1 MADYILFRTV
11 MMDSGLVGKTAIITG
26 ANHGIGAATARALAA
41 EGVRVVI
48 TYFRLDHT
56 GQEEHPSTPSAYW
69 QDREHS
75 GEVIAEEICE
85 AGGHAVAIELN
96 LAEASAV
103 SELFVYAESALGPVD
118 ILVHNASGWV
128 ADTFLPEIRDW
139 AGRPHVRVSAES
151 HDQQFSVDARAGGLL
166 MAEFARRHVER
177 KATWGRIV
185 ALTSGGA
192 DGWPGEVSYGA
203 AKSALNSYVMAAAQE
218 LGRHGITANLVY
230 PPATDTGW
238 ITEVMSETIRGDSIL
253 GHIGQPEEVAEIVVF
268 LVSEQARY
276 LTGNIIR
283 MH

>member
-1 MADYILFRTV
+1 
-11 MMDSGLVGKTAIITG
+11 MMDSGLGGKTAIITG
-26 ANHGIGAATARALAA
+26 ANSGIGAATARALVA

-48 TYFRLDHT
+48 TYLRLDPA
-56 GQEEHPSTPSAYW
+56 GQADHPSTPPVYW
-69 QDREHS
+69 QQRASS
-75 GEVIAEEICE
+75 GEVIAEEIRE
-85 AGGHAVAIELN
+85 AGGHAVTIELD
-96 LAEASAV
+96 LAEAAAIP
-103 SELFVYAESALGPVD
+103 ELFAYAESELGPVN

-128 ADTFLPEIRDW
+128 ADTFLPEIPDW

-151 HDQQFSVDARAGGLL
+151 HDQQFAVDARAGGLL

-192 DGWPGEVSYGA
+192 EGWPGEVSYGA

-238 ITEVMSETIRGDSIL
+238 ITGELRETIREHSIL
-253 GHIGQPEEVAEIVVF
+253 GHIALPEEVAEIVVF
-268 LVSEQARY
+268 LVSGQARY